1 MTRDRET
8 ARTSAQVSVRRAR
21 KTASWLGVTATSPR
35 IVQALKAAI
44 AVAIAWSIAP
54 LLPGVADDY
63 PYYAPLG
70 ALVSMYPTLMS
81 SVRNSLQTLGGLTV
95 GIVLAGAVI
104 VLSEPNVLTISLAVG
119 VGAAIAATGWFGASR
134 EYIPVTAL
142 FVLIVGGPNADGYS
156 IGYLVQMTLGILVG
170 LAVNLVFFP
179 PLAFEAVG
187 QQLTRFRATLA
198 DQLSEVADALADSWP
213 PEEDGWA
220 SRSQE
225 LVAVGRAVRNAV
237 SHADD
242 SRKGNPRARV
252 HRRDLRSDY
261 EELSALENVTF
272 HVRDLTEVLAAAV
285 WGQPVQLELRP
296 ELRPALGRTLH
307 AVATVLRDW
316 DPDDTV
322 QVAFAAA
329 EAALQDL
336 MTELDERRSTA
347 PVTSLGVAATV
358 AMDVTRILTA
368 LRPHILPAAAAEAE
382 AESDGEPA
390 PDTTPT
396 R

>member
-1 MTRDRET
+1 MTRRRDV
-8 ARTSAQVSVRRAR
+8 ARTSAQVSARRAR
-21 KTASWLGVTATSPR
+21 QSASWLGVTATSPR

-44 AVAIAWSIAP
+44 AVGIAWSIAP

-81 SVRNSLQTLGGLTV
+81 SVRNALQTLGGLTV
-95 GIVLAGAVI
+95 GILLAGAVI
-104 VLSEPNVLTISLAVG
+104 VLSEPNVLTLSLAVG

-179 PLAFEAVG
+179 PLALEAVG
-187 QQLTRFRATLA
+187 HQLDRFRAALA
-198 DQLSEVADALADSWP
+198 GQLSEAADALADTWP
-213 PEEDGWA
+213 PEQDGWA
-220 SRSQE
+220 SRSQD
-225 LVAVGRAVRNAV
+225 LVEVGRSVRAAV

-242 SRKGNPRARV
+242 SRKGNPRARG
-252 HRRDLRSDY
+252 HQRDLRSDY
-261 EELSALENVTF
+261 DELSALENVTF

-285 WGQPVQLELRP
+285 WGLPVQLELRP
-296 ELRPALGRTLH
+296 ELRPALSRTLH
-307 AVATVLRDW
+307 AVAAVLRDW
-316 DPDDTV
+316 DPDAAE
-322 QVAFAAA
+322 QAAFADAD
-329 EAALQDL
+329 AALQDL
-336 MTELDERRSTA
+336 MTELDQRRDSA
-347 PVTSLGVAATV
+347 PATSLGVAATV
-358 AMDVTRILTA
+358 ATDVTRILAA
-368 LRPHILPAAAAEAE
+368 LRPHILPEAVPDAA
-382 AESDGEPA
+382 PA
-390 PDTTPT
+390 

>member
-1 MTRDRET
+1 MTRDR
-8 ARTSAQVSVRRAR
+8 AAAGTSAQVSVHRAR
-21 KTASWLGVTATSPR
+21 RTVSWLGVAATSPR
-35 IVQALKAAI
+35 IVQAVKAAI

-81 SVRNSLQTLGGLTV
+81 SVRNALQTLGGLTV
-95 GIVLAGAVI
+95 GILLAGAVI

-119 VGAAIAATGWFGASR
+119 VGAAISATGWFGASR

-156 IGYLVQMTLGILVG
+156 IGYLVQMTLGIVIG
-170 LAVNLVFFP
+170 LAVNLLFFP

-187 QQLTRFRATLA
+187 QQLIRFRRTLA

-213 PEEDGWA
+213 PERDGWA
-220 SRSQE
+220 FRSQE
-225 LVAVGRAVRNAV
+225 LVAVGRAVRVAV

-252 HRRDLRSDY
+252 HQRDLRSDY
-261 EELSALENVTF
+261 DELSALEDVTF

-285 WGQPVQLELRP
+285 WGQPVQLELHP

-307 AVATVLRDW
+307 AAAAVLRDW
-316 DPDDTV
+316 DTDDDE
-322 QVAFAAA
+322 QAAFAEAG
-329 EAALQDL
+329 AALTDL
-336 MTELDERRSTA
+336 MTELDERRNSA
-347 PVTSLGVAATV
+347 PVMSLGVAATV

-368 LRPHILPAAAAEAE
+368 LRPHILPEADE
-382 AESDGEPA
+382 ADEADEA
-390 PDTTPT
+390 PDPTPT

>member
-1 MTRDRET
+1 MTRDRT
-8 ARTSAQVSVRRAR
+8 AARASAKVGVQQAR

-63 PYYAPLG
+63 PYYAPMG

-81 SVRNSLQTLGGLTV
+81 SVRNALQTLGGLTV
-95 GIVLAGAVI
+95 GILLAGAVI
-104 VLSEPNVLTISLAVG
+104 VLSDPNVLTISLAVG

-187 QQLTRFRATLA
+187 HQLARFRATLA
-198 DQLSEVADALADSWP
+198 GQLSDVADALTDSWP
-213 PEEDGWA
+213 PEPDGWA
-220 SRSQE
+220 SRSQA
-225 LVAVGRAVRNAV
+225 LVEVGRAVRAAV

-261 EELSALENVTF
+261 DELSALESVTF
-272 HVRDLTEVLAAAV
+272 HVRDLTEMLAAAV

-296 ELRPALGRTLH
+296 ELRPALSRTLH
-307 AVATVLRDW
+307 AVAAVLRDW
-316 DPDDTV
+316 DPDDDE
-322 QVAFAAA
+322 QSAFAEAD
-329 EAALQDL
+329 AALQDL
-336 MTELDERRSTA
+336 MTELDQRRSSS

-358 AMDVTRILTA
+358 AMDLTRILAA
-368 LRPHILPAAAAEAE
+368 LRPQIMPEPEAE
-382 AESDGEPA
+382 AA
-390 PDTTPT
+390 PDATPA

>member
-1 MTRDRET
+1 MTGDRAA
-8 ARTSAQVSVRRAR
+8 ARTSTQVGVQRAR
-21 KTASWLGVTATSPR
+21 TTVSWLGVTATSPR
-35 IVQALKAAI
+35 IVQAVKAAI

-81 SVRNSLQTLGGLTV
+81 SVRNALQTLGGLTV
-95 GIVLAGAVI
+95 GILLAGAVI

-119 VGAAIAATGWFGASR
+119 VGAVIAATGWFGASR

-156 IGYLVQMTLGILVG
+156 IGYLVQMTLGILIG
-170 LAVNLVFFP
+170 LAVNLLFFP
-179 PLAFEAVG
+179 PLAFEAVDH
-187 QQLTRFRATLA
+187 QLARFRAALA
-198 DQLSEVADALADSWP
+198 GQLSEVAEALADSWP
-213 PEEDGWA
+213 PERDGWA
-220 SRSQE
+220 SRSQD
-225 LVAVGRAVRNAV
+225 LVAVGRSVRAAV

-242 SRKGNPRARV
+242 SRKGNPRARRQRR
-252 HRRDLRSDY
+252 RRDLRSDY
-261 EELSALENVTF
+261 DELSALENVTF
-272 HVRDLTEVLAAAV
+272 HVRDLTEILAAAV

-296 ELRPALGRTLH
+296 ELRPALSRTLH
-307 AVATVLRDW
+307 AVAVVLREW
-316 DPDDTV
+316 DPENDAV
-322 QVAFAAA
+322 QPAFAEAD
-329 EAALQDL
+329 AALQDL
-336 MTELDERRSTA
+336 MAELDRRRNSA

-368 LRPHILPAAAAEAE
+368 LRPHILPEAEAE
-382 AESDGEPA
+382 AA
-390 PDTTPT
+390 PDAVPA